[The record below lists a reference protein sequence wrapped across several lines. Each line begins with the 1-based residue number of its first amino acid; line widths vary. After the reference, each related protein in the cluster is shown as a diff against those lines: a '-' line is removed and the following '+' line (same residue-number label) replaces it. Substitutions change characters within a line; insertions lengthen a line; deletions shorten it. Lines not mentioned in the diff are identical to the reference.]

1 MTDLDKHLVTPD
13 NWQELSFA
21 MLRSKELSPAAKGAL
36 HVWLKMDKVKAA
48 QEAHALHV
56 LMHARLMEEI
66 EK

>member
-1 MTDLDKHLVTPD
+1 MTDLENQVITPA
-13 NWQELSFA
+13 NWKQASFK
-21 MLRSKELSPAAKGAL
+21 MLHSRELSPAAKGAL

-56 LMHARLMEEI
+56 LMHARLMEEV